1 MPRPKF
7 YRDPVHLQ
15 LRYEAGDLMQ
25 PYSQANGVEARMS
38 WLVRKL
44 VDCREFQRL
53 RHIRQNGLT
62 NLVFHGA
69 EHSRFSHSMGVASL
83 AREMY
88 ACIERNGDEQ
98 ADPDFKVMTC
108 VAALLHD
115 VGHGPFSHTL
125 EEILKEHELEF
136 DHEHMTQ
143 RLIEEDTE
151 LNRTLKQ
158 AGDDL
163 PTQIVYYIVKKKR
176 SAAKAEE
183 HWRYRIVSSQ
193 LDADRLDYLLRDS
206 LFAGLKGGFDLSRL
220 LDSLQQLD
228 GTRIAVDRRSIVTVE
243 AYLVMLDQMYRAV
256 YYHHAVRA
264 ASVVLSSTV
273 RRAFELHRNGDKA
286 IFPAE
291 SHCGIHPLQALAE
304 NGQSIDLSAYTRLS
318 EFHVLALIESWIR
331 HSDKVL
337 SDLAGRLLSRRLF
350 KTIDVDAA
358 QRKNLDKLEEHAKRL
373 TKETLPH
380 VDDHT
385 ISYYVSVDE
394 PDRTS
399 YKRYDWRSESPDES
413 IWLIGEGRD
422 PKPIEENPQS
432 KIVSALK
439 ETKYF
444 HRLVFPAEIR
454 AKLGDQM
461 KDVIKKLQQG
471 KG

>member
-1 MPRPKF
+1 MARPKF
-7 YRDPVHLQ
+7 FRDPVHLQ
-15 LRYEAGDLMQ
+15 LRYEAGDLTQ
-25 PYSQANGVEARMS
+25 PYSQASGADAQIS

-88 ACIERNGDEQ
+88 SCIERNADEQ
-98 ADPDFKVMTC
+98 VNSDFKVMTC

-125 EEILKEHELEF
+125 EEILKEHEIEF
-136 DHEHMTQ
+136 DHEDMTQ
-143 RLIEEDTE
+143 RIIEEDSE
-151 LNRTLKQ
+151 INRTLKQ
-158 AGDDL
+158 ANSDL
-163 PTQIVYYIVKKKR
+163 PVQIVYYILKKR
-176 SAAKAEE
+176 RRQAKQAE

-206 LFAGLKGGFDLSRL
+206 LFAGLRGGFDLSRL

-256 YYHHAVRA
+256 YYHHTTRA
-264 ASVVLSSTV
+264 ASVLMSSTI
-273 RRAFELHRNGDKA
+273 RRAFELHRNGDKE
-286 IFPAE
+286 IFPPE
-291 SHCGIHPLQALAE
+291 DHSGIHPLRALAE
-304 NGQSIDLSAYTRLS
+304 KGQRIELHLYTRLS
-318 EFHVLALIESWIR
+318 EFHVWTLIESWTR
-331 HSDKVL
+331 HPDKVL
-337 SDLAGRLLSRRLF
+337 SDLADRLLSRRLF

-358 QRKNLDKLEEHAKRL
+358 QRKILDKLEDYAKLL
-373 TKETLPH
+373 TKDALSH
-380 VDDHT
+380 VDDST
-385 ISYYVSVDE
+385 VDYYVSVDE

-413 IWLIGEGRD
+413 IWLIGDGRD
-422 PKPIEENPQS
+422 PKPIEDNPQS
-432 KIVSALK
+432 KIVWALK
-439 ETKYF
+439 DTKYF
-444 HRLVFPAEIR
+444 HRLVVPAEIKSTLV
-454 AKLGDQM
+454 AQM
-461 KDVIKKLQQG
+461 KDSIKKLQEG